1 MLILIRS
8 ERIAKS
14 IFTSAKDVVDEPMLQ
29 IDSLED
35 DVFKRASIVAQACG
49 NSMVENLLKIMKRN
63 TMKSPKISIAKRRA
77 RLAARINGIHTQD
90 IFETALNCHHLGTCN
105 WALQLDVFKEWAAD
119 DAVLPK
125 LLWIH
130 GPPGFG
136 KTVLSAWII
145 QHLRAVCNDPVSY
158 FFCVADNE
166 LTRDPYAA
174 LRSWLVQILE
184 KDAAVDVVERVIS
197 GRKRDGPLTLSELWE
212 LFVAVGQIYPG
223 LCFIIDG
230 FDECTNIGLNAGYH
244 NNDPRNIFLRDL
256 VYYLPEAQARVLLVS
271 RDVADIRE
279 YLGAGNEQ
287 EVGVRKMEYQ
297 ITSKD
302 TAADVTAFSVH
313 VVDQKLSKKPE
324 KLRLE
329 IATQAAGRS
338 EGMFLWIQLLE
349 KEISSGDNA
358 KELRRIVSEMP
369 SGISQAYARELDKID
384 RLNER
389 DRRQAIMILRW
400 VLFAVRPLQ
409 VKELAE
415 ALVVS
420 DHEDQS
426 YPGDDLP
433 DEWEDC
439 FVNEEYVKTKILGL
453 GGSLLRLRSES
464 PDSSL
469 ASHTVH
475 FVHFSVKEYLTSNV
489 TEDSWAAKLSLS
501 DPSNETNTLS
511 RICLHYLTM
520 DVFDKIPTHTRLY
533 PFLSYASWA
542 WYFHGFHQKPSPCGD
557 IMDSTKRAFDP
568 CSASWKVWTPLME
581 QRLID
586 PAHTRL
592 RRWWEED
599 SISNRSR
606 SQPRSSSKAEDSN
619 SDTFDK
625 EKISSEVEDHGG
637 GGHLENPVYY
647 ASLLGLTDIVDWL
660 VGQGLRV
667 DCAGGRFGFPLQ
679 AASARGHLETVD
691 HLLNHGAPVDQVGG
705 EFRTALIGAAASATL
720 AIVRRLLDANADVT
734 LADEVGFTALD
745 YAAKKGA
752 IDIVDMF
759 IAHGAKPT
767 AIVRRLACRFGHRD
781 ILHVLM
787 GSENSLSPDQNLG
800 DIQALDHALR
810 CAHFNVAID
819 IIDSLPAPMI
829 RAPLKDGYTLLILA
843 AAYGALPVV
852 HRLLH
857 HPDQQRCAEVNRAGS
872 QGWSALHEACA
883 QGHDQVVLALLK
895 ANADVSQGDLYVTPL
910 QAAAA
915 RGHCKIIET
924 LLEYGAELDE
934 KTRGNVT
941 ALRIAVEVG
950 SMEAVELLLNL
961 GASMSGTDEESTMQ
975 HTLYETACFTGE
987 YKIADLLLSRGCF
1000 GAAENSDNDVNRHIT
1015 VLASR
1020 AMEEE
1025 AVKAV
1030 QSALSRHPRPSEN
1043 ILGETL
1049 CVAALS
1055 GHSNL
1060 VRLLLDLGA
1069 PFNSRDMNG
1078 RTALHYAAFH
1088 RHEHLCEILVN
1099 AGASIAIEDNN
1110 GSNPIDLAVRNG
1122 SRMLSFINGHM
1133 ADLMKQLRQSPSLLI
1148 ASPSDGLG
1156 MKPTSPLSVRQA
1168 LTGHWEGEYEYLRW
1182 FERQKDTWALNFPE
1196 RSKTANVHHCIKPN
1210 VLTDEELTFSTSGT
1224 DEEGDFAL
1232 NGFVDPLS
1240 YVWFVKL
1247 YEGHGW
1253 LYKGKL
1259 SADMR
1264 EMRGTWGGNRKLW
1277 HGTFLLSL
1285 TSSGELCR

>member
-1 MLILIRS
+1 MLILIRA
-8 ERIAKS
+8 ERIPKS

-35 DVFKRASIVAQACG
+35 DVFKRASIVSQECG
-49 NSMVENLLKIMKRN
+49 NSMAEKLLEIMKQN
-63 TMKSPKISIAKRRA
+63 TMNSPRISIAERRT
-77 RLAARINGIHTQD
+77 RLSARINGIHTQD
-90 IFETALNCHHLGTCN
+90 ILETALNCHHLGTCN

-136 KTVLSAWII
+136 KTILSAWII

-174 LRSWLVQILE
+174 LRSWLVQIVE
-184 KDAAVDVVERVIS
+184 KDATVDIMEGVIS
-197 GRKRDGPLTLSELWE
+197 GRKRDGPLTRSELWE
-212 LFVAVGQIYPG
+212 LFVAVGQVYPG
-223 LCFIIDG
+223 LCFIMDG
-230 FDECTNIGLNAGYH
+230 FDECTNIGLTAGYH
-244 NNDPRNIFLRDL
+244 KDDPRNMFLRDL
-256 VYYLPEAQARVLLVS
+256 VHYLPEAQARVLLVS

-279 YLGAGNEQ
+279 YLGADNVQ

-297 ITSKD
+297 ITSND
-302 TAADVTAFSVH
+302 TAADVTAYSVH
-313 VVDQKLSKKPE
+313 VVNQKLSKKPE
-324 KLRLE
+324 KLRWE
-329 IATQAAGRS
+329 IATQAASRS
-338 EGMFLWIQLLE
+338 QGMFLWIQLLE

-358 KELRRIVSEMP
+358 KELRKIVREMP

-409 VKELAE
+409 IKELAE

-420 DHEDQS
+420 DYEDQS
-426 YPGDDLP
+426 YPRDDLP

-501 DPSNETNTLS
+501 DPSTETNTLS

-520 DVFDKIPTHTRLY
+520 DVFDKIPTDTRLY

-542 WYFHGFHQKPSPCGD
+542 WYFHGFHQKPPPCGD

-581 QRLID
+581 QRLIG

-619 SDTFDK
+619 YDTFDK
-625 EKISSEVEDHGG
+625 EQVLSEIEDHGG
-637 GGHLENPVYY
+637 GDHLENPVYY

-705 EFRTALIGAAASATL
+705 EFRTALIGAAACATL
-720 AIVRRLLDANADVT
+720 AIVRRLLDANADIT

-745 YAAKKGA
+745 YAAKRGA
-752 IDIVDMF
+752 RDIVKRLTR
-759 IAHGAKPT
+759 HGAQPT
-767 AIVRRLACRFGHRD
+767 ATTRRLDRHFERD
-781 ILHVLM
+781 TLHVLM
-787 GSENSLSPDQNLG
+787 VGQNSFSPDQNLE
-800 DIQALDHALR
+800 DIQALDHAMR
-810 CAHFNVAID
+810 YAHFNVVID
-819 IIDSLPAPMI
+819 IIESLPAPMI
-829 RAPLKDGYTLLILA
+829 RAPLKNGYTLLHA
-843 AAYGALPVV
+843 AAAHGALPVV

-857 HPDQQRCAEVNRAGS
+857 HPDQQRRAEVNRAEPG
-872 QGWSALHEACA
+872 GWSALHEACA
-883 QGHDQVVLALLK
+883 QGHDQVVRALLK
-895 ANADVSQGDLYVTPL
+895 ADANVSQEELDVTPL
-910 QAAAA
+910 QAAASQS
-915 RGHCKIIET
+915 HCKIIET
-924 LLEYGAELDE
+924 LIEHGAELDK

-950 SMEAVELLLNL
+950 SLEAVELLLNL
-961 GASMSGTDEESTMQ
+961 GASMSGIDEKSSRQ
-975 HTLYETACFTGE
+975 HTLYETACFHGD

-1000 GAAENSDNDVNRHIT
+1000 GAVENSDDDVNRRIT

-1020 AMEEE
+1020 AMEDE
-1025 AVKAV
+1025 AVKDV

-1069 PFNSRDMNG
+1069 PFNSRDING

-1088 RHEHLCEILVN
+1088 RHEQLCEILLN

-1110 GSNPIDLAVRNG
+1110 GSNPIDLAMCNG
-1122 SRMLSFINGHM
+1122 SRMVSFINGHQ
-1133 ADLMKQLRQSPSLLI
+1133 ADLRKQITRRPSLLA
-1148 ASPSDGLG
+1148 ASPSDGLET
-1156 MKPTSPLSVRQA
+1156 KPASPFSVRQA
-1168 LTGHWEGEYEYLRW
+1168 LTGHWEGTYEYLSWR
-1182 FERQKDTWALNFPE
+1182 ESQKEPWAVSFPE
-1196 RSKTANVHHCIKPN
+1196 ISKTGNVHDCTKPN
-1210 VLTDEELTFSTSGT
+1210 VLTEEKLTFSSSGT
-1224 DEEGDFAL
+1224 DEEVGDFAL
-1232 NGFVDPLS
+1232 NGFVDSLGL
-1240 YVWFVKL
+1240 VWFVKL
-1247 YEGHGW
+1247 YERHGW
-1253 LYKGKL
+1253 LYKGQL
-1259 SADMR
+1259 SADMKQ
-1264 EMRGTWGGNRKLW
+1264 MRGTWGGNRKLW
-1277 HGTFLLSL
+1277 YGTFVLSL
-1285 TSSGELCR
+1285 TSTGELCR